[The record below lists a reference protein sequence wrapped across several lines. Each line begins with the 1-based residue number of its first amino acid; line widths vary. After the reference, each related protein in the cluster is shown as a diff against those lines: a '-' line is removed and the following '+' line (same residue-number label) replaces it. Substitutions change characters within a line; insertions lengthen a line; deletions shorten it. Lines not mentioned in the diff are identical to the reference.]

1 LKFAQTGPQRLSLKV
16 RRDAQS
22 EPLPFSQQRVIRDRA
37 ARAAIPVKS
46 AISPQLEDAFKVLDD
61 GEGANVRSALARN
74 RASQIK
80 QHRSALRAFAMAI
93 RR

>member
-1 LKFAQTGPQRLSLKV
+1 LKV
-16 RRDAQS
+16 RRDAES

-61 GEGANVRSALARN
+61 GEGVN
-74 RASQIK
+74 
-80 QHRSALRAFAMAI
+80 
-93 RR
+93 